1 MKENQAMPRTKSK
14 LQAAAFGGTPDDVE
28 MAFYDGLRT
37 GELDKLM
44 ACWADEDDIVC
55 IHPGGP
61 RLLGAATI
69 RASFEAMFANGGSI
83 QATPAHI
90 RRVDSMASAVHHV
103 LEQVEVMTPDGMV
116 QAYVIATNVY
126 HKTAQGWRMV
136 AHHASPGMR
145 DEAQELTLLPKV
157 LH

>member
-1 MKENQAMPRTKSK
+1 
-14 LQAAAFGGTPDDVE
+14 
-28 MAFYDGLRT
+28 
-37 GELDKLM
+37 
-44 ACWADEDDIVC
+44 
-55 IHPGGP
+55 
-61 RLLGAATI
+61 
-69 RASFEAMFANGGSI
+69 
-83 QATPAHI
+83 
-90 RRVDSMASAVHHV
+90 
-103 LEQVEVMTPDGMV
+103 MV